1 MPNIRLTVWN
11 VLREQIQ
18 KLTLIK
24 KELEDFFLNNS
35 QRFSTNTAQDKEN
48 ILKNAM

>member
-18 KLTLIK
+18 TLIK